1 MNYNQSFPHM
11 KNTEI
16 LIIFSIFFIT
26 LHVGEIMEATLFQ
39 DQVTSWFNVG

>member
-1 MNYNQSFPHM
+1 MNYNQFFPHM

-26 LHVGEIMEATLFQ
+26 LHVGEIMEETLFQ